1 MELAYAF
8 KRASQIDDRF
18 DRTSLSFSPDLKR
31 QPTYFSG
38 ELRKSVAFREAISAL
53 HDIVVSDLRFKPK
66 DKTAY
71 KEWAATQELV
81 DLAEVAKDRAGV
93 AAQIESLTR
102 KIGELQRRRA
112 HRMAPFYRAQK
123 AYFDYLYKND
133 RDAWIVLDP
142 VITVHPDEVFFE
154 CFSQD
159 ESTYGRLGA
168 SLDVFKNVGT
178 FACGTTNIDYSTPL
192 YEEFQKIRSY
202 KTTRFE
208 VDPSGF
214 EVKTTGEETY
224 EEKKIDLPDSW
235 VRGFLQVSSAMALPA
250 RSFELHPM
258 DLHNLCFVLRRKR
271 EKRGPRALRWVLTPG
286 EPIRAV
292 FEPWDL
298 TVVCARSPYL
308 GKERE
313 EIRVWGRRR
322 LLTLE
327 RLIAITD
334 KLTVHLLGQG
344 LPSFYVADLGDMSF
358 TLGLSGW
365 TRNDWATAGNFDL
378 LAPRADTDDFT
389 KRRVFEGL
397 KTTWFSDTDALAKKL
412 DLPRSAVLG
421 ALSSWTQAGRA
432 MYDLN
437 KGVYRV
443 RELAREPLPMDKL
456 RFSNE
461 REEKATRFLDA
472 RAVTVASR
480 ALPDAALGLFGTV
493 KDGKHTYQSDL
504 TIDADGRLAKAT
516 CTCNFFQQNKL
527 LKGPCE
533 HMLATRLFEGAPLL
547 ARVFASSLSP
557 PSSRQS
563 SSIARG
569 PYR

>member
-1 MELAYAF
+1 MEFSYAF
-8 KRASQIDDRF
+8 KRASRVDDRV
-18 DRTSLSFSPDLKR
+18 DQTAMSFTPDANR
-31 QPTYFSG
+31 EPTYFSG
-38 ELRKSVAFREAISAL
+38 ELGKAVAFREAISAL

-71 KEWAATQELV
+71 KEWVAKQELV
-81 DLAEVAKDRAGV
+81 DMVELAGQRAGN
-93 AAQIESLTR
+93 ARRIQELTT
-102 KIGELQRRRA
+102 KLADANRRRA
-112 HRMAPFYRAQK
+112 ARMAPFYK
-123 AYFDYLYKND
+123 ARQNYFDWLYTSD

-154 CFSQD
+154 CFSID

-168 SLDVFKNVGT
+168 SLDVFQNVGA

-214 EVKTTGEETY
+214 EVKTTGEETF

-235 VRGFLQVSSAMALPA
+235 VRGFLQVSSAMTLPT
-250 RSFELHPM
+250 RSFVLHPM
-258 DLHNLCFVLRRKR
+258 DIHNLCFVLRRKK
-271 EKRGPRALRWVLTPG
+271 EKVGPRALRWVLVPG
-286 EPIRAV
+286 EPVKAI
-292 FEPWDL
+292 FEPWNL
-298 TVVCARSPYL
+298 EIVCSRSIYT

-322 LLTLE
+322 LLVLE
-327 RLIAITD
+327 RLVAIA
-334 KLTVHLLGQG
+334 KSFTVHLLGQG
-344 LPSFYVADLGDMSF
+344 LPSFYVADLGHMSF

-365 TRNDWATAGNFDL
+365 TRNDWSTSGNFDL
-378 LAPRADTDDFT
+378 LAPRVETDDFT

-397 KTTWFSDTDALAKKL
+397 KETWFSDVDALAKKL
-412 DLPRSAVLG
+412 DLPRPAVLG
-421 ALSSWTQAGRA
+421 ALGAWTQAGRA
-432 MYDLN
+432 MFDLN

-443 RELAREPLPMDKL
+443 RELAKDPLPMDKL

-461 REEKATRFLDA
+461 REEKANRFLA
-472 RAVTVASR
+472 ANAVTVATRQAGARTILS
-480 ALPDAALGLFGTV
+480 GTV
-493 KDGKHTYQSDL
+493 KDGRHAYTPELQ
-504 TIDADGRLAKAT
+504 IDADGRLAEAT

-527 LKGPCE
+527 YKGPCE
-533 HMLATRLFEGAPLL
+533 HMLAVRLFEGAPRF
-547 ARVFASSLSP
+547 ARVVAST
-557 PSSRQS
+557 REE